1 MCQYRVVQPSRTYR
15 GATPG
20 QRAEQRRT
28 RLIEAAVDVFGT
40 VGYRAATVDQVCAS
54 AGLSKRYFYE
64 SFSDSETLLLACYQ
78 RCAEEIHQAMVSAV
92 AQAPA
97 DTLDAQLRAA
107 LTGYFEAID
116 ADQRRARITLL
127 EILGVSPAVDAA
139 WAAQTQRFAASVET
153 LAAAA
158 FTKTTLP
165 KAQRAII
172 AEEIIGAITT
182 AATLWLLQDRRRR
195 RAQLINATHVLVLAV
210 FDRLPHA

>member
-1 MCQYRVVQPSRTYR
+1 MCQNRVVQPSRTYR
-15 GATPG
+15 GATPS
-20 QRAEQRRT
+20 QRAEQRRA

-40 VGYRAATVDQVCAS
+40 VGYRAATVDQICAG

-64 SFSDSETLLLACYQ
+64 SFPGSESLLLACYQ
-78 RCAEEIHQAMVSAV
+78 RCADEIHQAMVSAV

-107 LTGYFEAID
+107 LKGYFEAID
-116 ADQRRARITLL
+116 ADQKRARITLL
-127 EILGVSPAVDAA
+127 EILGVGPAVDAA
-139 WAAQTQRFAASVET
+139 WAAETQRFAASVET
-153 LAAAA
+153 LAPAA

-172 AEEIIGAITT
+172 AEGIIGAITT
-182 AATLWLLQDRRRR
+182 AATLWLLQDRRRP

-210 FDRLPHA
+210 FDRLPNT